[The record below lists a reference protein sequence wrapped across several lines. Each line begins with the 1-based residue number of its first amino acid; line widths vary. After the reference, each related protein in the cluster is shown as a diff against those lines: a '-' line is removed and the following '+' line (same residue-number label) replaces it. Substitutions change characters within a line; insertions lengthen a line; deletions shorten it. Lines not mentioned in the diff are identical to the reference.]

1 MTTVIIGGGW
11 SGLAAAVR
19 LSQQGRQVHLLESA
33 RQLGGRARSVDW
45 QGLEVDN
52 GQHLLIGAY
61 RRTLA
66 MLAEIDQSPDSLF
79 DRVPLSLTIHDAN
92 YPSLQLNA
100 GRLLPW
106 PLSLVWRVFRDNG
119 WQVFRQVATLAMQ
132 ARRFNPHQDISVQQW
147 LEQHRQSERLI
158 RQLWQPLCLATLN
171 TPIDTASAAVFARV
185 LDDTFRRRSDSDLL
199 IPRRPLGQV
208 FPESAARYIR
218 RQGGQISLQTRAR
231 ELRVEA
237 GRVRGLVTATHDF
250 IEADEIILA
259 TPAAISRQLLAKH
272 LSLLEPDNHAIAT
285 VYLQYSASLPLS
297 APIIGLSGTIAQWL
311 FDRSDLKPG
320 LVSVVI
326 SGPGDHEK
334 LEKAALLDVI
344 KAEIAPYLPPDTGAP
359 IDALVIREKKAT
371 FACTV
376 DIQQQR
382 PNNRTEITGLW
393 LAGDFV
399 ANPYPAT
406 LEGAVIN
413 GERTATQLIAQ
424 AAVSR

>member
-1 MTTVIIGGGW
+1 MTTLIVGGGW

-19 LSQQGRQVHLLESA
+19 LCQQGRQVHLIESA

-66 MLAEIDQSPDSLF
+66 LLADLDQSPDSLF
-79 DRVPLSLTIHDAN
+79 DRLPLSLTVYDPA
-92 YPSLQLNA
+92 YPPLQLNA

-106 PLSLVWRVFRDNG
+106 PLSLVWRVLADNG
-119 WQVFRQVATLAMQ
+119 WQVSRPLARLALQ

-147 LEQHRQSERLI
+147 LKNQRQSDRLI

-171 TPIDTASAAVFARV
+171 TPIDTASAALFARV
-185 LDDTFRRRSDSDLL
+185 LTDTFRRRKDSDLL
-199 IPRRPLGQV
+199 IPRRPLGEV
-208 FPESAARYIR
+208 LPESAARYIR
-218 RQGGQISLQTRAR
+218 QHGGQISLQTRGR
-231 ELRVEA
+231 ELLVDN
-237 GRVRGLVTATHDF
+237 GRIRGLVTDKGTK
-250 IEADEIILA
+250 IEADEVILA
-259 TPAAISRQLLAKH
+259 TPPGVSRQLLATH
-272 LSLLEPDNHAIAT
+272 QTLPEPSHHAIAT
-285 VYLQYSASLPLS
+285 VYLQYSKAMRLS
-297 APIIGLSGTIAQWL
+297 APIIGLSGTTAQWL

-320 LVSVVI
+320 LVAVVI

-334 LEKAALLDVI
+334 LSKAALIDI
-344 KAEIAPYLPPDTGAP
+344 IAGEITPHLPAQRGTLS
-359 IDALVIREKKAT
+359 DALVIREKKAT

-393 LAGDFV
+393 LAGDYV
-399 ANPYPAT
+399 TNPYPAT
-406 LEGAVIN
+406 LEGAVMN
-413 GERTATQLIAQ
+413 GEQTATQLIA
-424 AAVSR
+424 ASAVSR